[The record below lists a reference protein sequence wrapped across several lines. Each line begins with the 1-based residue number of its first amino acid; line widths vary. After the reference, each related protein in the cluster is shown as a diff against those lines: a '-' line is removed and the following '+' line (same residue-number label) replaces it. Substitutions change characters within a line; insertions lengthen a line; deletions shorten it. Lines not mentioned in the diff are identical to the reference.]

1 MRYDVLVVGGGSAG
15 CVLAARLSEQENR
28 TVCLVEAGPDYGPHP
43 DGAWPD
49 DLLDPG
55 EIPDVHQWDPDESP
69 YSPLRAKVI
78 GGCSAHNACMLV
90 RPPTED
96 YAWAGELDPYLTR
109 AFGTMAPA
117 PFFFGEDELTP
128 WFEGVVAACAEHGL
142 SLLADPN
149 DPAEAAGIATGPFNI
164 THDARWNTAFAY
176 LDPARHRANLTVRG
190 HRLVDRV
197 LFEGERAVG
206 AVAGEE
212 ILHADVV
219 VLAAGA
225 CGSPAILLR
234 SGVGPESQLDALGI
248 AVVAPLEGVGANLQD
263 HATAKLAFEP
273 SEELRERTGKRA
285 PVPFSNGLVK
295 AATDRC
301 TNGFDVHLLP
311 ITGRTGESAHITVAL
326 MLPESRGH
334 VRLRSTD
341 PGVSPVI
348 EHRLLSD
355 PGEADRATV
364 KAGLEL
370 AHGLAAAE
378 PLRRLGRPVELPD
391 DERIDSTLGI
401 YFHPVGTCAIGSV
414 VERDGRVRGLENL
427 YVADASI
434 MPTIP
439 RANTHLTTLALAELI
454 AELV

>member
-1 MRYDVLVVGGGSAG
+1 VHYDVLVLGGGSAG
-15 CVLAARLSEQENR
+15 CVLAARLSEDENR
-28 TVCLVEAGPDYGPHP
+28 TVCLVEAGPDYGPHS
-43 DGAWPD
+43 DGGWPEE
-49 DLLDPG
+49 LLDPG
-55 EIPDVHQWDPDESP
+55 EIPELHQWDPDESP
-69 YSPLRAKVI
+69 YSPLRARVI

-96 YAWAGELDPYLTR
+96 YAWAGELDPYLAR
-109 AFGTMAPA
+109 VYSTMAPA
-117 PFFFGEDELTP
+117 PFFFGWDELTP

-142 SLLADPN
+142 ALLADPN
-149 DPAEAAGIATGPFNI
+149 DPADAAGIATGPFNI

-176 LDPARHRANLTVRG
+176 LDPARSRANLTVRG
-190 HRLVDRV
+190 HALVDRV

-206 AVAGEE
+206 AVAGEDV
-212 ILHADVV
+212 LHADVV

-234 SGVGPESQLDALGI
+234 SGVGPASQLEMLGI
-248 AVVAPLEGVGANLQD
+248 DVVAPLEGVGTNLQD

-273 SEELRERTGKRA
+273 AEELRERTGMRA

-295 AATDRC
+295 AATDRSSD
-301 TNGFDVHLLP
+301 GFDVHLLP

-341 PGVSPVI
+341 PGASPLI

-355 PGEADRATV
+355 PGGGDRATLQ
-364 KAGLEL
+364 AGLGL
-370 AHGLAAAE
+370 AHRLAAAE
-378 PLRRLGRPVELPD
+378 PMRRLGRPVEIPD
-391 DERIDSTLGI
+391 DERIDATLGI
-401 YFHPVGTCAIGSV
+401 YFHPVGTCATGSV
-414 VERDGRVRGLENL
+414 VESDGSVCGLENL
-427 YVADASI
+427 YVADASV

-439 RANTHLTTLALAELI
+439 RANTHLMTLAIAERI